1 MFDIFTTISTNLFRT
16 FVVKKF
22 LSLFFQKDIEN
33 KRKEKIL
40 YFLFFFMTTGVHVIF
55 HFPPVN
61 IITNLVMLYMV
72 TQVYDGEQKKKIL
85 VSILVYGINMACDI
99 LSVYSFGN
107 YVVREEYN
115 EISAYI
121 TVLLISICEFIIE
134 RFLIKK
140 KEILFTPPYWNVLIL
155 IPIISIIILFI
166 LLMNNLNNRVILV
179 SVSAGILFINMLI
192 FYLYNALLDTYI
204 KLEENALFERQI
216 NSYAN
221 QLDVLMQ
228 SEEKISALRHDM
240 KHHLNELLIM
250 AEKNNNQQIMDYI
263 QNMQAFIENKREY
276 SNSGNKEVDSI
287 LNYMLNRAQEILDK
301 VEYKISIPKEL
312 GIRLFDLNVLFGN
325 LLENAIQAASESK
338 DKWMTVLV
346 KYEKGMLFIDIQ
358 NSYDNN
364 VIKAGKDYLTTKMEV
379 GKHGIGLQNVKRVVK
394 NYHGN
399 IEILDKDNIFYIKI
413 MLYTLLMK

>member
-312 GIRLFDLNVLFGN
+312 GIRLFDLNVIFGN

-346 KYEKGMLFIDIQ
+346 KYEKGM
-358 NSYDNN
+358 
-364 VIKAGKDYLTTKMEV
+364 
-379 GKHGIGLQNVKRVVK
+379 
-394 NYHGN
+394 
-399 IEILDKDNIFYIKI
+399 
-413 MLYTLLMK
+413 

>member
-99 LSVYSFGN
+99 LSVFSFGN

-204 KLEENALFERQI
+204 MLV
-216 NSYAN
+216 Y
-221 QLDVLMQ
+221 
-228 SEEKISALRHDM
+228 
-240 KHHLNELLIM
+240 LLL
-250 AEKNNNQQIMDYI
+250 Y
-263 QNMQAFIENKREY
+263 NK
-276 SNSGNKEVDSI
+276 V
-287 LNYMLNRAQEILDK
+287 
-301 VEYKISIPKEL
+301 
-312 GIRLFDLNVLFGN
+312 
-325 LLENAIQAASESK
+325 
-338 DKWMTVLV
+338 
-346 KYEKGMLFIDIQ
+346 
-358 NSYDNN
+358 
-364 VIKAGKDYLTTKMEV
+364 
-379 GKHGIGLQNVKRVVK
+379 
-394 NYHGN
+394 
-399 IEILDKDNIFYIKI
+399 
-413 MLYTLLMK
+413 

>member
-1 MFDIFTTISTNLFRT
+1 
-16 FVVKKF
+16 
-22 LSLFFQKDIEN
+22 
-33 KRKEKIL
+33 
-40 YFLFFFMTTGVHVIF
+40 
-55 HFPPVN
+55 
-61 IITNLVMLYMV
+61 MLYMV

-312 GIRLFDLNVLFGN
+312 GIRLFDLNVIFGN

-399 IEILDKDNIFYIKI
+399 IEILDKDNIFHIKI